1 VKSCLLDRG
10 RDGRDGRV
18 VDTAGQRVLQTRILQ
33 PIKETQSPD
42 FDNPPIPPTPPT
54 PKRLLFI
61 EYNVVKCF
69 RCIIKNI
76 KEYKS
81 FKKTRFH
88 FMGGLWEG

>member
-1 VKSCLLDRG
+1 MGGLVKSGGWRPGRPLLHVRCIS
-10 RDGRDGRV
+10 
-18 VDTAGQRVLQTRILQ
+18 L
-33 PIKETQSPD
+33 ESPD

-54 PKRLLFI
+54 TKRLLFI

-76 KEYKS
+76 KEYKRY
-81 FKKTRFH
+81 KKTRFH